1 MRAAGGDSPPLL
13 DSSRWASAISAK
25 SSTSSSTTT
34 TLNATTKA
42 SATSSGFRRP
52 ARPVYVVRA
61 AGTNGLED
69 CSTSTTERQR
79 DLALNDWNNK
89 PVEIRPGE
97 RLRTER
103 PSTPSKTC
111 EL

>member
-13 DSSRWASAISAK
+13 DSSRRSSDLSAK

-42 SATSSGFRRP
+42 SATSSRFRRP
-52 ARPVYVVRA
+52 SRTIYVVRA

-89 PVEIRPGE
+89 PAELRPGE
-97 RLRTER
+97 RLR
-103 PSTPSKTC
+103 PQ
-111 EL
+111 